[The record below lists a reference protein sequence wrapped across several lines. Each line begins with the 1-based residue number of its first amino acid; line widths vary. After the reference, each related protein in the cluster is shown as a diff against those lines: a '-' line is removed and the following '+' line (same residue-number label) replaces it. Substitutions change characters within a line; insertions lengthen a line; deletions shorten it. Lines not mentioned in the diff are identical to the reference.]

1 MAATPLISICI
12 PAYKNVV
19 YLERLLR
26 SIQSQAFQD
35 FEVVVTDDSPDT
47 AVRELTDRYQS
58 LLPIRYFR
66 NEIALGSPANWNAA
80 IAHAKGQWIKIMH
93 DDDWFADEQ
102 SLAVFANAI
111 QQTTASFIFS
121 GFVNV
126 QLETGAEQP
135 FVISNT
141 QEQMLRQN
149 PLYLFRA
156 NYIGHPSTTLIKN
169 ELKQWFDETVKWVV
183 DFEFYIRVLRAYD
196 FYAIKQPLIQIGI
209 GSEQITKASFRKRE
223 VELPENFYLL
233 HKLGA
238 TALNYIFVYDY
249 YWRLLRN
256 LKITSAAELEE
267 FVQLHQVPAAIKSMI
282 RWQQRLGVDALK
294 KFGAYSKLCMSI
306 HYMLHRPGNK

>member
-1 MAATPLISICI
+1 MTAAPLISICI

-80 IAHAKGQWIKIMH
+80 IGHAKGQWIKVMH

-149 PLYLFRA
+149 PLYLFRT

-267 FVQLHQVPAAIKSMI
+267 FVQLHQVPDAIKSMI

>member
-1 MAATPLISICI
+1 MTAAPLISICI

-26 SIQSQAFQD
+26 SIQSQTFQG
-35 FEVVVTDDSPDT
+35 FEIVVTDDSPDT

-58 LLPIRYFR
+58 LLPIHYFR

-80 IAHAKGQWIKIMH
+80 IAHAQGQWIKIMH

-102 SLAVFANAI
+102 SLGVFANAI
-111 QQTTASFIFS
+111 QQTKASFIFS

-126 QLETGAEQP
+126 QLETGEGHP

-141 QEQMLRQN
+141 QEKMLRQN
-149 PLYLFRA
+149 PLYLFRT

-169 ELKQWFDETVKWVV
+169 ELAQWFDESIKWVV
-183 DFEFYIRVLRAYD
+183 DFEFYIRMLRQHS
-196 FYAIKQPLIQIGI
+196 FYAIKQPLIHIGI
-209 GSEQITKASFRKRE
+209 GSEQITQASFRKRE

-233 HKLGA
+233 SKLGS

-256 LKITSAAELEE
+256 LKIKTTAELEE
-267 FVQLHQVPAAIKSMI
+267 YVQLHNVPPVIKSMI
-282 RWQQRLGVDALK
+282 GWQQKLGVDALK
-294 KFGAYSKLCMSI
+294 KYGAYSKLCMSI
-306 HYMLHRPGNK
+306 HYALHRPGNK

>member
-26 SIQSQAFQD
+26 SIQSQTFQD

-80 IAHAKGQWIKIMH
+80 IAHAQGQWIKIMH

-102 SLAVFANAI
+102 SLALFANAI
-111 QQTTASFIFS
+111 QQAKASFIFS
-121 GFVNV
+121 SFVNV
-126 QLETGAEQP
+126 QLETGEERP

-141 QEQMLRQN
+141 QEKMLRQN
-149 PLYLFRA
+149 PLYLFRT
-156 NYIGHPSTTLIKN
+156 NYIGHPSTTIIKN
-169 ELKQWFDETVKWVV
+169 ELAQWFDESIKWVV
-183 DFEFYIRVLRAYD
+183 DFEFYIRVLRQHS
-196 FYAIKQPLIQIGI
+196 FYAIKQPLIHIGI
-209 GSEQITKASFRKRE
+209 GSEQITQASFRKRE

-233 HKLGA
+233 NKLGS
-238 TALNYIFVYDY
+238 TSLNYIFVYDY
-249 YWRLLRN
+249 YWRLMRN
-256 LKITSAAELEE
+256 LKIKTTTELEE
-267 FVQLHQVPAAIKSMI
+267 YVQLHKVPPVIKSMI
-282 RWQQRLGVDALK
+282 GWQQKLGVDALK
-294 KFGAYSKLCMSI
+294 KYGAYSKLCMII
-306 HYMLHRPGNK
+306 HYALHRPGNK